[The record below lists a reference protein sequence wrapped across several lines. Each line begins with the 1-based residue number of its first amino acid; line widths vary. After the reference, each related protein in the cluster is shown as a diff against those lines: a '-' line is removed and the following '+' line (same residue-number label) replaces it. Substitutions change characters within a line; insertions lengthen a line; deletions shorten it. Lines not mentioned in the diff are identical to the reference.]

1 MGQGTVI
8 ERDVREIHFSM
19 FFFLLMVN
27 CSCCNYMVYV
37 FLFFFFESFP
47 WVLEVFG
54 MRSHGIFCLDVTLQ
68 GELMLETMARSWW
81 AGHGSLICTKRLGR
95 HKCRNFFSIE
105 WLHIWYRPIS
115 KQNSSCCHFVLEA
128 TLLGLPIIW
137 KKKPG
142 GLIFWIQAE
151 ALREEVQT
159 FVSREHFRVEEL
171 EEHGSGVTAPSAF
184 PQKKRLRLTAL
195 SSTLDTIWI
204 NYISA
209 IRF

>member
-1 MGQGTVI
+1 MWEKFI
-8 ERDVREIHFSM
+8 FPC
-19 FFFLLMVN
+19 FFFSLWSIAVVAIIW
-27 CSCCNYMVYV
+27 YMCFY
-37 FLFFFFESFP
+37 FFFESFP